1 MLMWSYPFR
10 TPFNYLFD
18 STGNNY
24 FRKHSTSTVDI
35 KNSTTGMEKE
45 IKEKGKIVEM
55 SHKILYEQA
64 ITKRKK
70 KSK

>member
-1 MLMWSYPFR
+1 
-10 TPFNYLFD
+10 
-18 STGNNY
+18 
-24 FRKHSTSTVDI
+24 
-35 KNSTTGMEKE
+35 MEKE
-45 IKEKGKIVEM
+45 IKKKGKIVEM